1 MTMDRAAT
9 AAAGQE
15 SRQRWLSGLAKVDDA
30 VFDALWRQIEERL
43 PPHRTLRNPEIGLT
57 MVRGRTGGTG
67 EAFNIGEMT
76 VTRASIRF
84 DRGTIGHD
92 YIAGRKPERAQR
104 IALVDALFQ
113 ENAALA
119 AAALPSLEAAIT
131 GKRDDRAR
139 KAAAT
144 KVDFFTLVRG
154 ED

>member
-1 MTMDRAAT
+1 MTLERAAT
-9 AAAGQE
+9 AAAEQE
-15 SRQRWLSGLAKVDDA
+15 SRQRWLSRLAKVDDA
-30 VFDALWRQIEERL
+30 AFDAIWRQLEERL
-43 PPHRTLRNPEIGLT
+43 PPHRTLRHPEIGLA

-67 EAFNIGEMT
+67 EAFNLGEMT

-84 DRGTIGHD
+84 DSGTIGHG
-92 YIAGRKPERAQR
+92 YVAGRKPERAER
-104 IALVDALFQ
+104 IALIDALFQ

-119 AAALPSLEAAIT
+119 NAALPSLEAAIA